1 MANSILLKNCRF
13 IVTQNSHREILQ
25 NFDILIEDGKIC
37 RIGKNLENAEEVVD
51 CSRRIVM
58 PALFNAHT
66 HSPMT
71 LLRGYRDDQELQ
83 PWLQDV
89 WKVEAQMKPDDMYI
103 GALYACMEMAKTGTY
118 CFVDMYFEM
127 EEVAKAA
134 NEIGLQAFLGYG
146 MIDLFSEEKREK
158 EINRTLEFVENVKD
172 KYDGIYVVLAPH
184 AIYTCS
190 KELLEW
196 VNEYSKEM
204 GLLKTIH
211 LSETRKEVFDCVK
224 QHGVRPVEYLE
235 KIGFL
240 DNKTIIFHGSW
251 VTKEEIKILAKRNV
265 AAVHCPASNMKLA
278 TAGAFPMREYLEAG
292 ISVMLGT
299 DGACSNNSLD
309 MFREMKLCALLQ
321 KWYRWSGEEL
331 TAQQTLDLA
340 TLTPAK
346 VFGLNSGSIEE
357 GKDATLVFLDIDHYS
372 LRPLR
377 NVVSN
382 IVYSATGNCVTDL
395 LVKGKWVVRNGKLVN
410 ADEGKIMEKFE
421 RHAEKLYELVS
432 E

>member
-1 MANSILLKNCRF
+1 
-13 IVTQNSHREILQ
+13 
-25 NFDILIEDGKIC
+25 
-37 RIGKNLENAEEVVD
+37 
-51 CSRRIVM
+51 
-58 PALFNAHT
+58 
-66 HSPMT
+66 
-71 LLRGYRDDQELQ
+71 
-83 PWLQDV
+83 
-89 WKVEAQMKPDDMYI
+89 
-103 GALYACMEMAKTGTY
+103 
-118 CFVDMYFEM
+118 
-127 EEVAKAA
+127 
-134 NEIGLQAFLGYG
+134 
-146 MIDLFSEEKREK
+146 
-158 EINRTLEFVENVKD
+158 
-172 KYDGIYVVLAPH
+172 
-184 AIYTCS
+184 
-190 KELLEW
+190 
-196 VNEYSKEM
+196 
-204 GLLKTIH
+204 
-211 LSETRKEVFDCVK
+211 
-224 QHGVRPVEYLE
+224 
-235 KIGFL
+235 
-240 DNKTIIFHGSW
+240 
-251 VTKEEIKILAKRNV
+251 
-265 AAVHCPASNMKLA
+265 MKLA